1 MTIQG
6 SWKWKPRPPAPAIA
20 LLSILGWTAD
30 DRRTTFAGSALKRIK
45 LDQIKR
51 NALIAAGNTP
61 HSENHM
67 ILQRRIRAIIA
78 DPETS
83 DLVRKTARQV
93 MADPGAQH
101 ESSG

>member
-1 MTIQG
+1 MD
-6 SWKWKPRPPAPAIA
+6 
-20 LLSILGWTAD
+20 LLDVLGWCEQ
-30 DRRTTFAGSALKRIK
+30 DRRAAFQRSALKRIK